1 VFYDPNDPEKG
12 GEAPGAAKGG
22 YQKERSMPSKSPEQ
36 AALMRAVAHGWKPS
50 RMKGPS
56 RRVAKEFAAA
66 DKKVKRF
73 QYGGLYSSPED
84 MTFMDEA
91 EGNWLRGT
99 YPTYQPP
106 QVTQPTAPTTSLYGS
121 PAPSGEPEGGSF
133 YEEDPGA
140 PYFPDA
146 PVGPALPPVT
156 TPTEDTI
163 LGGGGG
169 SGLTNQEAPP
179 PMMPPPM
186 PPQAPVGSRSYA
198 LPSRYSEQA
207 AAHQAR
213 IRAMTGAGGAAR
225 GGPVRMQG
233 GGRIPQRPGGLGQV
247 AQRPRAPGVGTRP
260 PMPPRGQPQGAR
272 GPGGPGGPGGVGMRG
287 GAPPSMRGHL
297 QAMRAQQRQ
306 APGGNRI
313 GMGDQQGGL
322 ARAMQTQTGRPPIS
336 RRAAFPGSRQ
346 NQF

>member
-1 VFYDPNDPEKG
+1 
-12 GEAPGAAKGG
+12 
-22 YQKERSMPSKSPEQ
+22 MPSKSPEQ

-66 DKKVKRF
+66 DRKAKKF
-73 QYGGLYSSPED
+73 QYGGMAGSPED
-84 MTFMDEA
+84 MTFMMDNA
-91 EGNWLRGT
+91 EGNWLGNT
-99 YPTYQPP
+99 YNPYTYQPPPQPP
-106 QVTQPTAPTTSLYGS
+106 QVTQPTAPLYETSW
-121 PAPSGEPEGGSF
+121 PSGEPEGGSF

-140 PYFPDA
+140 PYFPGD
-146 PVGPALPPVT
+146 PGGGGPALPPMT

-163 LGGGGG
+163 LGGPVTPLDDQG
-169 SGLTNQEAPP
+169 APP

-225 GGPVRMQG
+225 GGYMQAGGPV
-233 GGRIPQRPGGLGQV
+233 GGLGQF
-247 AQRPRAPGVGTRP
+247 AQRRAPGVGTRP
-260 PMPPRGQPQGAR
+260 PMRPGGQPPGAR
-272 GPGGPGGPGGVGMRG
+272 GPGGPGAPGGVGMRG
-287 GAPPSMRGHL
+287 GAPPSLRGHL
-297 QAMRAQQRQ
+297 QAQRAQQRTT
-306 APGGNRI
+306 PGGNRV
-313 GMGDQQGGL
+313 GMRDQQGGL

-346 NQF
+346 NQY